1 MHIDPLLWY
10 ALGHK
15 LITKD
20 GRPSADFAAG
30 LDQEATT
37 VRRVLMVKLLILDYG
52 RLPMRYEA
60 SLAEK
65 DSAICDYG

>member
-30 LDQEATT
+30 LDQEATI
-37 VRRVLMVKLLILDYG
+37 VWFVLMVKLLILWTTAN
-52 RLPMRYEA
+52 EV
-60 SLAEK
+60 
-65 DSAICDYG
+65 